1 MLEVIEASGLA
12 TIQDLGRKGWG
23 RFGVPLSGPMDT
35 FAFHAVNL
43 LVGNSPDTA
52 TIEIGGGDI
61 ELCANQDCVIAAA
74 GAEYSLSVYT
84 WEFPLWDSCF
94 VRAGWKIRLR
104 KNGIG
109 MWAYLAVAGGFELK
123 PILNS
128 RSTYL
133 RGHFGGMA
141 GRLLQV
147 GDKLQTGKPKLSLSE
162 LSARTLIQDPRP
174 AYNKSPTIDVI
185 LGPQNECF
193 SDESIET
200 FLSGSYRVST
210 TSDRMGYR
218 LEGVPLTY
226 LHGADLISEGMSIG
240 SIQVPADGQPIVMMA
255 DCATTGGYPK
265 IASVIRADLPLLAQC
280 TPGKDSVR
288 FRETSIEAAQEK
300 YRRMM
305 EKMKKEIVN
314 SE

>member
-1 MLEVIEASGLA
+1 MDDYCKAVIKL
-12 TIQDLGRKGWG
+12 
-23 RFGVPLSGPMDT
+23 
-35 FAFHAVNL
+35 
-43 LVGNSPDTA
+43 
-52 TIEIGGGDI
+52 
-61 ELCANQDCVIAAA
+61 
-74 GAEYSLSVYT
+74 
-84 WEFPLWDSCF
+84 
-94 VRAGWKIRLR
+94 KI
-104 KNGIG
+104 
-109 MWAYLAVAGGFELK
+109 
-123 PILNS
+123 
-128 RSTYL
+128 
-133 RGHFGGMA
+133 
-141 GRLLQV
+141 
-147 GDKLQTGKPKLSLSE
+147 GKPKLSLSE
-162 LSARTLIQDPRP
+162 LSARTLIQDARP

-218 LEGVPLTY
+218 LEGVPLTH
-226 LHGADLISEGMSIG
+226 LHGADLISEGMNIG

-300 YRRMM
+300 YRTMM
-305 EKMKKEIVN
+305 EKMKKGIVN